1 MRKDRSGLAALHADL
16 CKYLLHTLLIMF
28 DDIFFFFF
36 CTAVKSNFVNVKISR
51 SGDLILFAG
60 SHGRVQRPR
69 YFHILQ
75 SSAVTLPS

>member
-1 MRKDRSGLAALHADL
+1 M
-16 CKYLLHTLLIMF
+16 
-28 DDIFFFFF
+28 
-36 CTAVKSNFVNVKISR
+36 KISL

-75 SSAVTLPS
+75 SSAVTLLLRLVRFLWLAILPHDNCSEGPCGKDKSGTKLDITHIFTPLLILERI